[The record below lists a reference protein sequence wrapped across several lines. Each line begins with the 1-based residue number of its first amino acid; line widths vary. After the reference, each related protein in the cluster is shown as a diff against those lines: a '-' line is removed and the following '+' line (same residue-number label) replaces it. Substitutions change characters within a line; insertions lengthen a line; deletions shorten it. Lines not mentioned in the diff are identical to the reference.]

1 MARVVKGRTPY
12 AQGTSKF
19 EAFRPDQRQYNN
31 PQQLSG
37 FQRLLQIMK
46 VAETIGKSPLSGL
59 LVQGVQKL
67 AEGATPTLTEAAAAR
82 KGVPTPEAQAP
93 QPAAKTTIDE
103 QAAQFVKQATSQPAQ
118 TTMSPAKMTV
128 KPTQQMDRSADTT
141 QKNIEEFRARAYRSP
156 VQYAPSDVARILQ
169 TSGISGIDD
178 RVFNQV
184 VAMVADKQSRE
195 GGISMEDIE
204 SLAVRVS
211 SGQPF
216 AVEETESVEMAQRE
230 ANQRRNQARFTEL
243 MSERKAKEE
252 LIDRME
258 ALPPKLRT
266 RMRMLIRNES
276 PVAIQDFL
284 TALRARRAQ
293 SFFGEEIATK
303 GRMAVPQVEGEEELY
318 DVMAD
323 YLRLMKGV
331 AVPDYNADVAERGR
345 VAEPDLPTP
354 RPAETTEVED
364 LQAQRRG
371 EAERSREA
379 ATAALEQPAV
389 PSMADAIPR
398 QGPVPF
404 GPEQID
410 KIVSAAMFADR
421 QPIPDQKATDTSA
434 AATPEQP
441 AEAPVT
447 PAPVE
452 ETVDT
457 EAVEVVTQPPA
468 VRRLV
473 AGAEPQAAKDFN
485 QLFANARRAVTAA
498 DQAAVLD
505 QVANVRLP
513 ARSFF
518 DFMFDGPQQRARAE
532 LLKAFPKGSKPRTQS
547 QQLADLALAELRQ
560 AQAKRATAQAT
571 EVEPARA
578 ESFRQKAA
586 VSKEKAEA
594 RSQDKSIT
602 QSIIDKNLAMAKR
615 ALRAPRFRGSGNTA
629 KRMRN
634 TEIENARRAA
644 EREIKSRFSTKDID
658 AEQNKTT
665 TQIQRL
671 QAAASGTVANP
682 GKGPDRPT
690 KGRGETNKR
699 FAERQKAFA
708 KENAS
713 YLKRKSEYDKDQN
726 RKRQVAKTVKAL
738 EKRQAKLN
746 KERRSRLKSQQSAL
760 RKLNNDADKLKGG
773 ASAQLRS
780 QLETRRKSEE
790 EDQLKGK

>member
-1 MARVVKGRTPY
+1 MARVVRGRTPY
-12 AQGTSKF
+12 AKGESKY

-67 AEGATPTLTEAAAAR
+67 AEGAQPTLTQAAAAR
-82 KGVPTPEAQAP
+82 KGAPVPGQPQAP
-93 QPAAKTTIDE
+93 QPAAETTIDE

-118 TTMSPAKMTV
+118 TTMSPARMTV
-128 KPTQQMDRSADTT
+128 KPTQQMEKTADTS

-156 VQYAPSDVARILQ
+156 VEYAPSDVARILQ

-178 RVFNQV
+178 RVFQQV
-184 VAMVADKQSRE
+184 IAMVADKQRRE
-195 GGISMEDIE
+195 GPMTMEDIE
-204 SLAVRVS
+204 SIAVRVS

-216 AVEETESVEMAQRE
+216 GAEETESVEVARRE
-230 ANQRRNQARFTEL
+230 AGQRRNQARFNEL
-243 MSERKAKEE
+243 MSEKKAKEE

-258 ALPPKLRT
+258 ELPPKLRT

-284 TALRARRAQ
+284 SALRARRGQ
-293 SFFGEEIATK
+293 SFFGEEVATK
-303 GRMAVPQVEGEEELY
+303 GRMAVPQVEGEEQLY

-331 AVPDYNADVAERGR
+331 NVPDYNAEVAARNEA
-345 VAEPDLPTP
+345 VAIPQDPS
-354 RPAETTEVED
+354 RPAQTTEVED
-364 LQAQRRG
+364 LVTLRRG

-389 PSMADAIPR
+389 PSMADQIPT
-398 QGPVPF
+398 GKPLEF
-404 GPEQID
+404 GAEQID
-410 KIVSAAMFADR
+410 KIVSAAMAKP
-421 QPIPDQKATDTSA
+421 QPIPEPQPDTSA
-434 AATPEQP
+434 AVTPEQP

-447 PAPVE
+447 PAAVE
-452 ETVDT
+452 ETVET
-457 EAVEVVTQPPA
+457 ETVEVATQPPA

-532 LLKAFPKGSKPRTQS
+532 LLKAFPRGGKPRTQS

-560 AQAKRATAQAT
+560 AQAKRATTQAT

-578 ESFRQKAA
+578 EGMRAKAA
-586 VSKEKAEA
+586 VSREKAEA

-602 QSIIDKNLAMAKR
+602 QSIIDKNLAMAQR

-644 EREIKSRFSTKDID
+644 EREIKARYSTKDID
-658 AEQNKTT
+658 AEQNKLT

-671 QAAASGTVANP
+671 QAAAKGNVANP
-682 GKGPDRPT
+682 GKAPAAPEQ
-690 KGRGETNKR
+690 KRGEGRRAFDQRKTAYNK
-699 FAERQKAFA
+699 EKASF
-708 KENAS
+708 
-713 YLKRKSEYDKDQN
+713 LKRESEYKKDQN
-726 RKRQVAKTVKAL
+726 RKKQVSNTIKTL
-738 EKRQAKLN
+738 GKRQAKLN
-746 KERRSRLKSQQSAL
+746 NERRSRQKTQTSAL

-773 ASAQLRS
+773 ASATLRS

-790 EDQLKGK
+790 EEQLKGK